1 MLHQMKAQKN
11 INPLSSDKEKMNLL
25 FMGRISKIKGVSD
38 LLQAWEK
45 EDTGNWKLTL
55 VGPWDEDLIKLKNS
69 VKDNQSIDIKGP
81 IYGAARFDYLN
92 KADAFILPS
101 YGEGLPTALLEAAH
115 NGKMILC
122 TYECNFNELQNV
134 GGGYFFHSGFDRTSK
149 KL

>member
-11 INPLSSDKEKMNLL
+11 INPLSSDKGKNESSIY
-25 FMGRISKIKGVSD
+25 GRISKIKGVSD

-134 GGGYFFHSGFDRTSK
+134 GGVIFFIQDLTGLQ